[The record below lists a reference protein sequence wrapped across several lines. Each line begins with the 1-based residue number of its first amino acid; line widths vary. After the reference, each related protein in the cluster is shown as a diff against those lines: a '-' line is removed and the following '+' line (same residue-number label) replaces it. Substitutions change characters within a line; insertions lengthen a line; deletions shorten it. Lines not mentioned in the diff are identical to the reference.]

1 MPHSSVVCA
10 RLALQVVQVGKFVLH
25 VLDLAIEQRRLVLSL
40 RLLVKVVIVL
50 SVAAQLQTAYLL
62 LQRLVVLLEFTTGEC
77 LPHQLFKLRVLFK
90 AIHIL
95 TTY

>member
-1 MPHSSVVCA
+1 MM
-10 RLALQVVQVGKFVLH
+10 QVGKFVLH
-25 VLDLAIEQRRLVLSL
+25 VLNLAIEQRRLVLSL
-40 RLLVKVVIVL
+40 RLLVKVVVVL

-62 LQRLVVLLEFTTGEC
+62 LKRLVVLLEFTTGER
-77 LPHQLFKLRVLFK
+77 LPHKLFKLRVFFK